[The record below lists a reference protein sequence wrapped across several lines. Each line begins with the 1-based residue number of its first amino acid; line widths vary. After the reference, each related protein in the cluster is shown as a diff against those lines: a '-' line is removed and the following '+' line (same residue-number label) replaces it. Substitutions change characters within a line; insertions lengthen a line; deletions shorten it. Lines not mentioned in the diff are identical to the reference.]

1 MISRPQNFALVLLL
15 TALLA
20 GCGDDVAVRHGSP
33 MALYPAK
40 TETYRVEFPA
50 LATIRDE
57 FLTFVVN
64 TNGMEGLL
72 DLVQAGFGV
81 DLSQENVL
89 EDAGLDPAMELLF
102 MEYRGASA
110 LSLGITSK
118 DDFLEAVRA
127 IVASRGQQVKT
138 TVTDGPDLYR
148 VTESVAWTVQGDV
161 LTLLYD
167 PADEATALLAS
178 LVLESR
184 ESDDSPTEQLDGS
197 GDNAETRFHYRFS
210 AKRSLESD
218 AAEQLASMGTLGGVG
233 HALLQFLDS
242 CSEVR
247 GTLSTGERY
256 RLEAEAAGCTVD
268 SGVKIVLKP
277 EALVPA
283 DTIVL
288 LHWSSSSDTLWD
300 RFSNIQKLIL
310 QFAWSQQKR
319 VPKEYTKLK
328 DVLSLFRGEWAVG
341 FIGLSL
347 MSTLETFTAPK
358 DALDPLFG
366 LHLQFILPLVDG
378 ADVGPL
384 FAKKP
389 LALFHSFALRDLS
402 TESVAA
408 REFCRER
415 KDVTMCFAYALKD
428 SVLHVVT
435 GVGQGARLLRT
446 LDGTGNSLD
455 KALFVSRDTGD
466 ITVTVKT
473 RQLVKDLTNKGFP
486 PYFLQLIASVLEA
499 RFAVSG
505 VDGDTRLTL
514 EVIPR

>member
-1 MISRPQNFALVLLL
+1 MISRSSNFALVVLL
-15 TALLA
+15 AVLLA
-20 GCGDDVAVRHGSP
+20 GCGDDLAVRHDSP
-33 MALYPAK
+33 RALYPAK
-40 TETYRVEFPA
+40 TAAYRVEFPA

-118 DDFLEAVRA
+118 DDFLEAVSA
-127 IVASRGQQVKT
+127 IMASRGQQVET
-138 TVTDGPDLYR
+138 IVTDGPDLYR
-148 VTESVAWTVQGDV
+148 VTDSVAWTVQGNV

-167 PADEATALLAS
+167 PANEATALLAS

-184 ESDDSPTEQLDGS
+184 QADAVPVEPL
-197 GDNAETRFHYRFS
+197 GDTGEDAVTRFHYRFS
-210 AKRSLESD
+210 TKRNLETD
-218 AAEQLASMGTLGGVG
+218 AAELLASMGTLGGVG
-233 HALLQFLDS
+233 HALLQFFDS
-242 CSEVR
+242 CSEVT

-256 RLEAEAAGCTVD
+256 RLEAKAVGCTVD
-268 SGVKIVLKP
+268 SGVKTMLKP

-288 LHWSSSSDTLWD
+288 LHWSSSSDTLWG

-310 QFAWSQQKR
+310 QFAWSQQKK
-319 VPKEYTKLK
+319 VPKEYKKLQ

-347 MSTLETFTAPK
+347 MSTLETFTSPK

-389 LALFHSFALRDLS
+389 LVLFHSFTSRDLS
-402 TESVAA
+402 TDTVPA
-408 REFCRER
+408 REFCRDR

-435 GVGQGARLLRT
+435 GVGQGTRLLRT
-446 LDGTGNSLD
+446 LDGTGSPLD

-499 RFAVSG
+499 RCAISG